1 MKLEDF
7 ENLTNSI
14 KDKLGE
20 ENSAKIADD
29 LAKLITDNN
38 QMNKTLESKDNEITK
53 LKEDKDLLQQT
64 NMNLL
69 QQIPMGEESK
79 PSVPEDNKPK
89 FIDFREGFDEKG
101 NFKH

>member
-38 QMNKTLESKDNEITK
+38 QMNKTIENKDTEITK
-53 LKEDKDLLQQT
+53 LKSDKELLQQT

-69 QQIPMGEESK
+69 QQIPMGEEPK
-79 PSVPEDNKPK
+79 PNTPEENKPK
-89 FIDFREGFDEKG
+89 FIDFRAGFDEKG